1 MPRWSESSLCPF
13 SHLSPSPNTVRHLL
27 CSGGMFPLPLGRG
40 KVGTG
45 EKPVTSAPMFTPTP
59 ALPRRGGGSQAA
71 HGKSLTAT
79 CVPNSVP
86 PRPQGVGDLTLSAD
100 VYPHKNR
107 YRCVQMAYRDVAWRF
122 QMC

>member
-1 MPRWSESSLCPF
+1 MPRRSESSLCPF

-59 ALPRRGGGSQAA
+59 ALPVEGEGAQPRAVKALRRHVCRIVFPLA
-71 HGKSLTAT
+71 HKGWAT
-79 CVPNSVP
+79 
-86 PRPQGVGDLTLSAD
+86 
-100 VYPHKNR
+100 
-107 YRCVQMAYRDVAWRF
+107 
-122 QMC
+122 